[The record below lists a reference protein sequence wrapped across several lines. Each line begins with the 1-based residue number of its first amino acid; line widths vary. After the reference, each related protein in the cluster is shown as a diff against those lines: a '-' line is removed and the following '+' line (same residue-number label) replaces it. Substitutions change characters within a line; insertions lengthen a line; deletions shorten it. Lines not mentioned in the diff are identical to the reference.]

1 MATQSAYDN
10 CTGFL
15 GENPTA
21 WSFIDPFYWQAD
33 TEGVYYFACGVSN
46 GEHCRTGGMKAK
58 ITVAASC
65 DIIKVTLVMA
75 EQVLSKSYGIFQ
87 PY

>member
-1 MATQSAYDN
+1 MATQSDFDT

-15 GENPTA
+15 GEKPNA
-21 WSFIDPFYWQAD
+21 WNFNDPFTWQAD
-33 TEGVYYFACGVSN
+33 KEGVYYFACGVSG

-65 DIIKVTLVMA
+65 DIIKVTRS
-75 EQVLSKSYGIFQ
+75 ERQKRSKK
-87 PY
+87 